1 MQFLIGDCFWV
12 TGARLDRYMCLVLV
26 GSPRTSSS
34 HRAPRPRRLLSL
46 AFTRRRSQHAQQKVI
61 MLADSSPN
69 PDEDVI
75 EVH

>member
-26 GSPRTSSS
+26 GPP
-34 HRAPRPRRLLSL
+34 ALALLIVPLVPAGFFHQPLLVAAHSML
-46 AFTRRRSQHAQQKVI
+46 RSQLKVV

-69 PDEDVI
+69 PD
-75 EVH
+75 

>member
-26 GSPRTSSS
+26 GPP
-34 HRAPRPRRLLSL
+34 ALALLIVPHVP
-46 AFTRRRSQHAQQKVI
+46 AGFFRRSQYAQLKVV

-69 PDEDVI
+69 PD
-75 EVH
+75 